1 MKKLFYLAF
10 AALAFAGCS
19 DSNDDEVPGAK
30 TTVIDFEGANLGA
43 EGYIW
48 GKPQARLLTDDDAEG
63 ETFGAGSL
71 FFYDVLYSEDDAS
84 IFSFYTDY
92 AGLDWNTDT
101 WNGFVISNHTDMTTP
116 GYVNDKSVYATSG
129 ADGSSQFAVAYYGA
143 WTGSPYGTPL
153 VRFATA
159 VSPKSIAVANITY
172 FYLYYTQEAASVADV
187 KGVITGYN
195 GETKSGE
202 VKFVMAD
209 QASGTVQSGWETL
222 DLSSLGTVTSMTFTV
237 ESEDTMCPYY
247 FAIDNLAYE
256 K

>member
-1 MKKLFYLAF
+1 MMKKLFYLAF

-19 DSNDDEVPGAK
+19 DSNDEEVPGAK

-48 GKPQARLLTDDDAEG
+48 GKPQARLLTDDDAES

-71 FFYDVLYSEDDAS
+71 FFYDALYTEDDAS
-84 IFSFYTDY
+84 IFTFYTDY

-143 WTGSPYGTPL
+143 WTGAP
-153 VRFATA
+153 TA
-159 VSPKSIAVANITY
+159 FRSCALQRPSAPNR
-172 FYLYYTQEAASVADV
+172 L
-187 KGVITGYN
+187 
-195 GETKSGE
+195 
-202 VKFVMAD
+202 
-209 QASGTVQSGWETL
+209 
-222 DLSSLGTVTSMTFTV
+222 
-237 ESEDTMCPYY
+237 P
-247 FAIDNLAYE
+247 
-256 K
+256 

>member
-19 DSNDDEVPGAK
+19 DSNDEEVPGAK

-48 GKPQARLLTDDDAEG
+48 GKPQARLLTEDDAESK
-63 ETFGAGSL
+63 TFGVGWL
-71 FFYDVLYSEDDAS
+71 FFYDVLYTEDDAS
-84 IFSFYTDY
+84 FYSLFTDY
-92 AGLDWNTDT
+92 GGTYDT
-101 WNGFVISNHTDMTTP
+101 WNGIVISNHTDMTTP
-116 GYVNDKSVYATSG
+116 DYVNDKSVYATSG
-129 ADGSSQFAVAYYGA
+129 ADGSSQFAVAFYGA
-143 WTGSPYGTPL
+143 WTAAPYGIPL

-159 VSPKSIAVANITY
+159 VSPKSVAVANTTY
-172 FYLYYTQEAASVADV
+172 FYLYAKEATSVADV

-195 GETKSGE
+195 GETKTGE

-237 ESEDTMCPYY
+237 ESEDTSCPYY

>member
-1 MKKLFYLAF
+1 MKKLFLMAC

-19 DSNDDEVPGAK
+19 DSDNEGAGPQ
-30 TTVIDFEGANLGA
+30 TYVIDFEDANLGD
-43 EGYIW
+43 EGFIW
-48 GKPQARLLTDDDAEG
+48 GKPEARLLTEDDAESDY
-63 ETFGAGSL
+63 FGVGSL
-71 FFYDVLYSEDDAS
+71 YFYDALYTEGDAS
-84 IFSFYTDY
+84 FYSLFTDY
-92 AGLDWNTDT
+92 VGRPGWAYDM

-116 GYVNDKSVYATSG
+116 DYTNDKSVYATSG

-143 WTGSPYGTPL
+143 WTDDPYGTPL

-159 VSPKSIAVANITY
+159 VSPKSIAVASTTY
-172 FYLYYTQEAASVADV
+172 FYLYAKEATSVADV

-195 GETKSGE
+195 GETKTGE

-237 ESEDTMCPYY
+237 ETEDTMCPYY
-247 FAIDNLAYE
+247 FAIDNLAYG

>member
-1 MKKLFYLAF
+1 MKKLFLMAC

-19 DSNDDEVPGAK
+19 DSDNEGAEPK
-30 TTVIDFEGANLGA
+30 TYVVDFEDANLGD
-43 EGYIW
+43 EGFIW
-48 GKPQARLLTDDDAEG
+48 GKPEARLLTEDDAESDYFG
-63 ETFGAGSL
+63 EGSL
-71 FFYDVLYSEDDAS
+71 YFYDALYTEGDAS
-84 IFSFYTDY
+84 FYSLFTDY
-92 AGLDWNTDT
+92 VGLGWAYDT

-116 GYVNDKSVYATSG
+116 DYTNDKSVYATSG

-143 WTGSPYGTPL
+143 WTGDPYGIPL

-159 VSPKSIAVANITY
+159 VSPKSIAVANTTY
-172 FYLYYTQEAASVADV
+172 FYLYYTDGATSIADV

-195 GETKSGE
+195 GETKTGE

-237 ESEDTMCPYY
+237 ETEDTMCPYY
-247 FAIDNLAYE
+247 FAIDNLAYG